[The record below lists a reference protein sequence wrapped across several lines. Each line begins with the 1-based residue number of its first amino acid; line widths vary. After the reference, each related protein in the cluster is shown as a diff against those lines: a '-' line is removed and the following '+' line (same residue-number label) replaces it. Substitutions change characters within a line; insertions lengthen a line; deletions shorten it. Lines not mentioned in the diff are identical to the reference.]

1 MPWRRGTARAA
12 ARAAPHR
19 RARHVA
25 RRGAPRRAVTAT
37 RRRRGARSPP
47 PYATA
52 RRRRGTPPR
61 HAPHTVWQ
69 DFSNTMLE
77 NIATQPASAQD
88 PPPHPVSLYTFKA
101 PNGVGVPAPHFYR
114 ALRFQR
120 HTGGF
125 QRFIFIAHY
134 GSSAKLVD
142 SSAPFLSSL
151 TVPAPHWWIP
161 APHFYRASRFQRQ
174 TGGFQRPIDELL
186 ARKSERLG
194 H

>member
-101 PNGVGVPAPHFYR
+101 PNGVGVPAPHFSA
-114 ALRFQR
+114 ALRFPR
-120 HTGGF
+120 RTGGF
-125 QRFIFIAHY
+125 PRPIFLQHY
-134 GSSAKLVD
+134 GSRAAVVGSRP
-142 SSAPFLSSL
+142 PFLCSI
-151 TVPAPHWWIP
+151 TVPAPHGWIP
-161 APHFYRASRFQRQ
+161 APQFCAALGFPRR
-174 TGGFQRPIDELL
+174 TGGFPRSP
-186 ARKSERLG
+186 
-194 H
+194 